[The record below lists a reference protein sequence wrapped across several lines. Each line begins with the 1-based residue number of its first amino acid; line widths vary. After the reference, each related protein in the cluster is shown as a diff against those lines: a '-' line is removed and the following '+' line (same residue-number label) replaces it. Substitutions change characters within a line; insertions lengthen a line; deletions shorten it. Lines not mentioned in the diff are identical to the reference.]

1 MRPTLI
7 VKGNQTYFLT
17 AKGEWKCTATD
28 SLKVIALKV
37 LKIPN
42 AFSPNGD
49 NIHDKWEIDDLK
61 DFPFAEVE
69 VFNRNGHLVYHSNG
83 YSSPWDG
90 TLNGK
95 PLPVATY
102 YYIIDLKNNFPKQ
115 AGSVTILK

>member
-1 MRPTLI
+1 MYGGG
-7 VKGNQTYFLT
+7 GNCY
-17 AKGEWKCTATD
+17 ATD
-28 SLKVIALKV
+28 SVKVTALKQ
-37 LKIPN
+37 LTIPN
-42 AFSPNGD
+42 VFSPNGD

>member
-1 MRPTLI
+1 
-7 VKGNQTYFLT
+7 VKGNQTYYLT
-17 AKGEWKCTATD
+17 AKGEWNCTATD

-42 AFSPNGD
+42 AFTPNGD
-49 NIHDKWEIDDLK
+49 NIHDKWDIDELK
-61 DFPFAEVE
+61 DFPFVEVE
-69 VFNRNGHLVYHSNG
+69 VFNRNGHLVYHSTG
-83 YSSPWDG
+83 YSNPWDG

-95 PLPVATY
+95 PLPVGTY